1 VKIIKTKLAI
11 SVLLMCVGAAFAQPD
26 PEFNKANDEYAKGQ
40 FQDAIRDYETLVH
53 SQQWS
58 APLFYNLGNA
68 YFRRND
74 FGRAI
79 LNYERALALDPHHP
93 EAATNLSLARD
104 EARALELQKS
114 RSDTLLRFVTPDQ
127 MTIAAVIALWIAIFS
142 MAILLFRRR
151 RSAVPVPV
159 AVVALAVAAFSAL
172 AVYYMEGSRN
182 ALAIITA
189 PEVEARLAT
198 ADNAGSVLH
207 LPSGSEIL
215 ILSERGDWLYAL
227 LPNNLHGWV
236 PTDSA
241 ASVRL

>member
-1 VKIIKTKLAI
+1 VKIIKLAI
-11 SVLLMCVGAAFAQPD
+11 SILLVCVGGAFAQAD
-26 PEFNKANDEYAKGQ
+26 PEFSKANEEYAKGQ

-68 YFRRND
+68 YFRSND

-79 LNYERALALDPHHP
+79 LNYERALALDSHP

-104 EARALELQKS
+104 EARALELQKN

-127 MTIAAVIALWIAIFS
+127 MTIAAVIAFWITIFS
-142 MAILLFRRR
+142 IAVPILRRR
-151 RSAVPVPV
+151 RSPVLLAV
-159 AVVALAVAAFSAL
+159 AVVALVIAALSAM
-172 AVYYMEGSRN
+172 AVYYMESSRKT
-182 ALAIITA
+182 LAIVTA

-207 LPSGSEIL
+207 LPSGSEIR
-215 ILSERGDWLYAL
+215 ILSQRGDWLYAL
-227 LPNNLHGWV
+227 LPNNLRGWV
-236 PTDSA
+236 PTNSV